1 LIGTAPLDEDTPGMA
16 HSSSVM
22 EVEGR
27 SFSSVLVVDDDE
39 IFLAAVARDRS
50 RRMFTASRMDD
61 ALRIASDERPELVLI
76 DYRLGGES
84 GIQVVAALRKI
95 DPEATIAL
103 CSSYLSIV
111 VAVEA
116 MRAGADDVIAKP
128 FSVRDVIR
136 RFESEGPELD
146 LADTPT
152 LAEIEWEHIMRV
164 LDDCG
169 GNISAAARRLGIYR
183 STLKRRLRRP
193 MRPQ

>member
-1 LIGTAPLDEDTPGMA
+1 
-16 HSSSVM
+16 M
-22 EVEGR
+22 EARGR
-27 SFSSVLVVDDDE
+27 TFSSVLVVDDDE

-50 RRMFTASRMDD
+50 RCMFTASHLDD
-61 ALRIASDERPELVLI
+61 ARRIVDEERPELVLV

-84 GIQVVAALRKI
+84 GIQVVSALRKI
-95 DPEATIAL
+95 DAEATIAL

-116 MRAGADDVIAKP
+116 MRAGADDVIPKP

-152 LAEIEWEHIMRV
+152 LAQMEWEHIMRV